1 MNFLQQVLDQTQ
13 LPILTAFIL
22 GLMTAI
28 SPCPLATNI
37 TAMGYIA
44 KDIQSKRLVFINGL
58 IYILGRAFSYTT
70 LGVILYFSASELGL
84 SYFFQVW
91 GGRIIGPLI
100 LIIGVLMLDLIPIRF
115 PSLGGLAKQ
124 FEQGDFHNRWR
135 IFFMGVVFAL
145 AFCPYS
151 GVLYFGMLIP
161 LSIASSVG
169 LSLPLIFAIGTG
181 LPVILFAW
189 ILAYTIGGVGK
200 AYKRMQSFELW
211 FRRIIA
217 ILFIVIGLYYTIKMF
232 IR

>member
-1 MNFLQQVLDQTQ
+1 MDFLQQILDRTE
-13 LPILTAFIL
+13 LPLLAAFIL

-58 IYILGRAFSYTT
+58 IYILGRAFSYTV
-70 LGVILYFSASELGL
+70 LGVILYFSASEFGL

-91 GGRIIGPLI
+91 GGRILGPLM

-115 PSLGGLAKQ
+115 PSMGGLTKQ
-124 FEQGDFHNRWR
+124 FEKGDFHSRWR
-135 IFFMGVVFAL
+135 IFFMGVVFAQ

-151 GVLYFGMLIP
+151 GVLYFGILIP
-161 LSIASSVG
+161 LTIASPIG
-169 LSLPLIFAIGTG
+169 LSLPPVFAVGTG

-200 AYKRMQSFELW
+200 AYKRIKSFELW

-217 ILFIVIGLYYTIKMF
+217 ILFIGIGLYYTVRIF
-232 IR
+232 I

>member
-1 MNFLQQVLDQTQ
+1 MDFLQQILDQTE
-13 LPILTAFIL
+13 LPLLTAFIL

-58 IYILGRAFSYTT
+58 IYILGRVFSYTL
-70 LGVILYFSASELGL
+70 LGVVLYFSASELGL

-91 GGRIIGPLI
+91 GGRIIGPLM
-100 LIIGVLMLDLIPIRF
+100 LIIGVLMLDFIPLRF
-115 PSLGGLAKQ
+115 PSLGKITRQ
-124 FEQGDFHNRWR
+124 FEQGNFHNPWR

-151 GVLYFGMLIP
+151 GVLYFGILIP
-161 LSIASSVG
+161 LTIASPIG
-169 LSLPLIFAIGTG
+169 LALPPVFAVGTG

-189 ILAYTIGGVGK
+189 ILAYAIGGVGK
-200 AYKRMQSFELW
+200 AYKRIQSFELW

-217 ILFIVIGLYYTIKMF
+217 IVFIGIGLYYTVKIF
-232 IR
+232 I